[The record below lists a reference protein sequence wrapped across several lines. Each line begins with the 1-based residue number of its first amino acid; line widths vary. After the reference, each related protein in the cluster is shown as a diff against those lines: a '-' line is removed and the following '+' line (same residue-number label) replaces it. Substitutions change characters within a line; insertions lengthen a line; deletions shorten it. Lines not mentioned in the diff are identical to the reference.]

1 MTYQPFII
9 IGAPRSGTNMLRD
22 SLNMLP
28 GVGTW
33 PCDEINYIW
42 RHGNVRYPSDEFSAN
57 MANAKVQYFIKRK
70 FDSFAKSNDLDVL
83 VEKTCANSLRAGFV
97 DNVIP
102 NAKYVF
108 IVRDG
113 IDAVGSA
120 LERWKASFDFSYTM
134 KKARFVPIADVPYY
148 GTRYFFNHL
157 YRLLSREKHLAF
169 WGPAMDDIDVLLAR
183 HSLIEVCALQWQ
195 RCVENAE
202 RDFAAIPTG
211 NIIRIRYEEFVN
223 NPVSEFSK
231 ISEFIGKPVPASVN
245 AYLAENIS
253 DQSVGKGRQALGEE
267 CIAQLRPLIA
277 DTLDRF
283 GYE

>member
-1 MTYQPFII
+1 MNYQPFII

-22 SLNMLP
+22 ALCMLP

-42 RHGNVRYPSDEFSAN
+42 RHGNVRYPSDEFSAD
-57 MANAKVQYFIKRK
+57 MANAKVQAFVRK
-70 FDSFAKSNDLDVL
+70 QFDSFAVRNDLDIL
-83 VEKTCANSLRAGFV
+83 VEKTCANSLRAAFV
-97 DNVIP
+97 NRIMP
-102 NAKYVF
+102 EAKYIF

-134 KKARFVPIADVPYY
+134 KKARFVPITDVPYY
-148 GTRYFFNHL
+148 GARYFFNHL
-157 YRLLSREKHLAF
+157 YRLLSKEKHLAF
-169 WGPAMDDIDVLLAR
+169 WGPALDNIDDLLSKY
-183 HSLIEVCALQWQ
+183 SLIEVCALQWQ

-202 RDFAAIPTG
+202 RDFAAIPAE
-211 NIIRIRYEEFVN
+211 NIIRIRYEEFIN
-223 NPVSEFSK
+223 KPVSEFAK
-231 ISEFIGKPVPASVN
+231 LAEFIGKPVPVSVN
-245 AYLAENIS
+245 TYLVENIS
-253 DQSVGKGRQALGEE
+253 DQSVGKGRKALGEE